1 MPWYLWVGV
10 PRFVGV
16 CADVPGCTW
25 VYAGVRG
32 CTQVYADVH
41 GYAQLY
47 LGVGGCVTVGLFVQD
62 EFSEY
67 LLEIRVHT
75 SADFNTYPIRIFISM
90 FKNKKINLL
99 R

>member
-1 MPWYLWVGV
+1 MYP
-10 PRFVGV
+10 
-16 CADVPGCTW
+16 
-25 VYAGVRG
+25 GVRG
-32 CTQVYADVH
+32 CMRVYADVH

-75 SADFNTYPIRIFISM
+75 SADFNTYPIQIFKIRKESRENSISGN
-90 FKNKKINLL
+90 FYLGRSCQKI
-99 R
+99 REIQFHGIF